1 MVDGRF
7 ISTGFGKDLQK
18 RVKKQN
24 RKKTSKNK
32 RLRDTTKGG
41 LMKSKPTATRRGKK
55 GKMNTRRSPTPGK
68 R

>member
-1 MVDGRF
+1 MVDYNYP
-7 ISTGFGKDLQK
+7 GFDKGLQK
-18 RVKKQN
+18 RVKKQS

-41 LMKSKPTATRRGKK
+41 FGKPKSTTTRRGKK

>member
-1 MVDGRF
+1 MAPIDYSKGER
-7 ISTGFGKDLQK
+7 KQK
-18 RVKKQN
+18 

-32 RLRDTTKGG
+32 RLRETAKGG
-41 LMKSKPTATRRGKK
+41 LMKPKPTATRRGKK

>member
-1 MVDGRF
+1 MVG
-7 ISTGFGKDLQK
+7 IYNSPGFDKDLQK

-32 RLRDTTKGG
+32 RLRETAKGG
-41 LMKSKPTATRRGKK
+41 LMKPKPTATRRGKK
-55 GKMNTRRSPTPGK
+55 GKMNTRKSPTPGK